1 MSDIAE
7 RLRLYA
13 AAEVIHAPLNG
24 GGFAVAREAA
34 DAIEARDAEIGRLR
48 AEVQA
53 MRRFIQDTAIDNG
66 ITAADSEDR
75 FWRLSDG
82 TYMPQSVINSVW
94 NKEARRER

>member
-1 MSDIAE
+1 MSGEHTFGASDDIVRRIRENLPHIEWEQPLSAE
-7 RLRLYA
+7 RERL
-13 AAEVIHAPLNG
+13 
-24 GGFAVAREAA
+24 AA
-34 DAIEARDAEIGRLR
+34 DEIERLR

-82 TYMPQSVINSVW
+82 TYMPQSVIDLVW
-94 NKEARRER
+94 SEEARRG

>member
-1 MSDIAE
+1 MADDICDWLAKEEADAE
-7 RLRLYA
+7 EWGGLGGARYYRKQFA
-13 AAEVIHAPLNG
+13 AA
-24 GGFAVAREAA
+24 R
-34 DAIEARDAEIGRLR
+34 AEIERLR

-82 TYMPQSVINSVW
+82 TYMPQSVIDLVW
-94 NKEARRER
+94 SKEARRG